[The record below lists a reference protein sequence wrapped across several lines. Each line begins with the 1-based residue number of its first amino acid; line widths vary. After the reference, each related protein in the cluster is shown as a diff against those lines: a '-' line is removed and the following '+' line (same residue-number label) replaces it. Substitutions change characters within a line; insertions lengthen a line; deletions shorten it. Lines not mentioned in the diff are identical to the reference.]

1 MKGVTDV
8 KSLRD
13 IRSLRSTAKRAI
25 PRVQSSS
32 YLDLY
37 ILEKE
42 KERLEKEATLLERR
56 SKVILKRLADIRQ
69 QAESLQGSASL
80 TEGRKGKDGRDGHPN
95 GPGKKW
101 KTYSLSY

>member
-1 MKGVTDV
+1 MKGAIDV

-13 IRSLRSTAKRAI
+13 IRSLRSTAKRSI
-25 PRVQSSS
+25 PRVQNSA

-56 SKVILKRLADIRQ
+56 SRAILKRLEDIQQ
-69 QAESLQGSASL
+69 QAKSLQKSASL
-80 TEGRKGKDGRDGHPN
+80 TEGRKGKDGRGGEPS

-101 KTYSLSY
+101 KTFSLNY

>member
-1 MKGVTDV
+1 MKGVIDV

-13 IRSLRSTAKRAI
+13 IRSLRSTGKRSI
-25 PRVQSSS
+25 PRVQSSA

-56 SKVILKRLADIRQ
+56 SRAILKRLGDIQR
-69 QAESLQGSASL
+69 QAESLGKSASL
-80 TEGRKGKDGRDGHPN
+80 TDNHRGEEKREGKRGSLGRKWR
-95 GPGKKW
+95 
-101 KTYSLSY
+101 TLSLNY

>member
-1 MKGVTDV
+1 MKGVIDV

-25 PRVQSSS
+25 PRVQSSA

-56 SKVILKRLADIRQ
+56 SMAVLKRLEDIQQ
-69 QAESLQGSASL
+69 QAESLEKSASL
-80 TEGRKGKDGRDGHPN
+80 TEGQKGEEKRETKRG
-95 GPGKKW
+95 GPGRKW
-101 KTYSLSY
+101 RTVSLNY